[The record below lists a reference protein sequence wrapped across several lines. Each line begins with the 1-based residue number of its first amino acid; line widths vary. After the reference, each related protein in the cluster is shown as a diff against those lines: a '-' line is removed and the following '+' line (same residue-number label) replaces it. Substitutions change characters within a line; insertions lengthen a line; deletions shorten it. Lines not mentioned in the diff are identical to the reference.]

1 MRNPLLRFYLTVRR
15 PRNFLI
21 LLCIF
26 IGTSL
31 LLHFLNGYDGDWGA
45 TNLILSIEASTAGA
59 VLMMVAESS
68 AETQERMLEALV
80 EMSQSQDKTLK
91 GVLLI
96 AEAQRDMLMDHANL
110 LRALKDGDDRILK
123 TLTDKEA

>member
-1 MRNPLLRFYLTVRR
+1 MNGLLRLYLTIRK

-31 LLHFLNGYDGDWGA
+31 MLHFMNGYDGDFGA

-59 VLMMVAESS
+59 VLMM
-68 AETQERMLEALV
+68 
-80 EMSQSQDKTLK
+80 
-91 GVLLI
+91 I
-96 AEAQRDMLMDHANL
+96 AEESAQAQQRL
-110 LRALKDGDDRILK
+110 LETILALEQKLLEIDERILK
-123 TLTDKEA
+123 MLTDKESP